1 MSRTGGATSVRIV
14 LYSKGLA
21 VKLLRTLP
29 ALLLLAPLIVVCN
42 PNRMED
48 LIADLAGTWF
58 GNAGD
63 DGVLNLDIEESGNAV
78 LNYKGEYFIGQASLY
93 GTQFDFSSSE
103 IEMSGQ
109 YTAESERLE
118 GNLTDY
124 RDDPD
129 NPDVVNFTLY
139 RVKE

>member
-1 MSRTGGATSVRIV
+1 
-14 LYSKGLA
+14 